1 MSNPF
6 DRPVPQWVLRLLQ
19 RVGAAIQRAD
29 DRDFARTLDTSVRAV
44 APDDE
49 ALQATLR
56 FLMIAQREMEQAER
70 RERLR
75 QESYDMG
82 LTHDLDDMNTNTKAS
97 DDD

>member
-1 MSNPF
+1 MSNSLN
-6 DRPVPQWVLRLLQ
+6 RPVPPWVLRLLQ

-29 DRDFARTLDTSVRAV
+29 DRDFARTLDTFVRAV

-56 FLMIAQREMEQAER
+56 FLATAQCEMEQAER

-82 LTHDLDDMNTNTKAS
+82 LTHDLDDTKEA
-97 DDD
+97 DHE